1 MTNAF
6 LTSGLWG
13 SLFHDPEAARLFS
26 FEAQLR
32 HLKAFEAAWTEALR
46 DTGAVNDEAAT
57 RALAAITGLSPDTE
71 ALGAGSDADGVPV
84 PRLVAMLRA
93 GLDAEAARAVHTGAT
108 SQDVVDTAFVLTAL
122 DLLALFGGR
131 IEALCA
137 RLDAL
142 AAAFGDRPLTGRTR
156 MQAALPITVGD
167 RLGDWT
173 APLRGLRDDMDALVA
188 EMSFVQIGGP
198 VGLGAPDARLP
209 GIVAGRLGL
218 RAGEVWHTDR
228 RRVLDLGNWLTKV
241 AGSLGKLGQDV
252 ALMAQQ
258 GIGEVRLAGG
268 GGSSAMPHKE
278 NPVRAEVLVALARVV
293 AGQQGTLAQAMIH
306 EQERS
311 GSAWAVEWLV
321 LPAMSEA
328 TGAALVNAAR
338 LLEQVQSLGGEA
350 P

>member
-13 SLFHDPEAARLFS
+13 DLFRDPDAARHFG
-26 FEAQLR
+26 FEAQLG

-46 DTGAVNDEAAT
+46 DTGAVTGEAAA
-57 RALAAITGLSPDTE
+57 RALTAIAALSPDPD
-71 ALGAGSDADGVPV
+71 ALGEGSDTDGVPV
-84 PRLVAMLRA
+84 PRMVAMLRK
-93 GLDAEAARAVHTGAT
+93 GLDEEAARAVHTGAT
-108 SQDVVDTAFVLTAL
+108 SQDVVDTAFVLTSR

-131 IEALCA
+131 IEALCE

-142 AAAFGDRPLTGRTR
+142 ARAFGDRPLTGRTR
-156 MQAALPITVGD
+156 MQAALPITVKD

-173 APLRGLRDDMDALVA
+173 APLRGLRADTDALVA
-188 EMSFVQIGGP
+188 EISVVQIGGP
-198 VGLGAPDARLP
+198 VGLGASDARLA
-209 GIVAGRLGL
+209 GIVADRLGL

-228 RRVLDLGNWLTKV
+228 RRVLNLGNWLTKV

-258 GIGEVRLAGG
+258 GIGEVALSGG

-311 GSAWAVEWLV
+311 GTAWAIEWLV
-321 LPAMSEA
+321 LPAMFEA
-328 TGAALVNAAR
+328 TGAALLNAAR

-350 P
+350 R